1 MLPRGWVSGRM
12 LLAVLACVLVVP
24 AFGYDTFCSQPGYYL
39 QVYYASSNYFCNK
52 CTVCGPGSYVYFQC
66 PSGAS
71 TQDTVCAVCSPN
83 TCFAG
88 TYLSSRCTAT
98 ADRVCS
104 GCSVCSLGKYASS
117 ACTTSADTVCS
128 TCSACPAGK
137 YQTGVCTSTTDTV
150 CTGCGSCGAGTYQV
164 GACTVSSNTRCATC
178 GTCGDGFYAG
188 TACQAGGVV
197 TQNTVCR
204 ACGTCLAGSYMS
216 GCGGASAGRCTNCTV
231 CQPGQFVSSNC
242 QGRGPRS
249 DRVCSACV
257 APRTSVSVNAASCN
271 VCVAGYVLDSG
282 TGRCLFCGN
291 YTAKVMECAQLS
303 SYISCPG
310 GAANKVECKPCTG
323 SGVMTQAF
331 CPAGMQASKSCSVV
345 RGDGGNAQDAV
356 CQACPTGWYNPL
368 GQQLFCAVCPAG
380 MYTDGPGST
389 ACLTCT
395 NANGIADSGYLPWA
409 SAGANACPWGCN
421 SGFYVSGGGCQPC
434 WTLARPN
441 ARTVYVP
448 WPNVT
453 ALGVCQAVCD
463 VGFGFNGSWGGAG
476 LPVCGNCAP
485 GFYKDWAGNDACR
498 ACGNAGGVANSVYIA
513 GSNGYQASADCPW

>member
-1 MLPRGWVSGRM
+1 M
-12 LLAVLACVLVVP
+12 
-24 AFGYDTFCSQPGYYL
+24 
-39 QVYYASSNYFCNK
+39 
-52 CTVCGPGSYVYFQC
+52 
-66 PSGAS
+66 
-71 TQDTVCAVCSPN
+71 
-83 TCFAG
+83 
-88 TYLSSRCTAT
+88 
-98 ADRVCS
+98 
-104 GCSVCSLGKYASS
+104 
-117 ACTTSADTVCS
+117 
-128 TCSACPAGK
+128 
-137 YQTGVCTSTTDTV
+137 
-150 CTGCGSCGAGTYQV
+150 
-164 GACTVSSNTRCATC
+164 
-178 GTCGDGFYAG
+178 
-188 TACQAGGVV
+188 
-197 TQNTVCR
+197 
-204 ACGTCLAGSYMS
+204 
-216 GCGGASAGRCTNCTV
+216 
-231 CQPGQFVSSNC
+231 
-242 QGRGPRS
+242 
-249 DRVCSACV
+249 
-257 APRTSVSVNAASCN
+257 SVNAASCN

-395 NANGIADSGYLPWA
+395 NANGIADSAYLPWA